1 MGRRSKFEASFKA
14 KVALEAVKEQKTL
27 NELAKEFKVSPSKIA
42 AWKAEFLQ
50 NACAAFVKPDSS
62 QERLVKH
69 LNAEKAQLL
78 KKVGEL
84 TIENDFFASGLRGCR
99 TKSQIVELGKKLPHG
114 MSNQP
119 FFAGRCMYAEA
130 ASIMILKWNRR
141 QI

>member
-27 NELAKEFKVSPSKIA
+27 NELAKEFKVSPSKFA

-50 NACAAFVKPDSS
+50 NASAAFVKLDSS

-84 TIENDFFASGLRGCR
+84 TIENDFFASACEDAGLKVR
-99 TKSQIVELGKKLPHG
+99 
-114 MSNQP
+114 
-119 FFAGRCMYAEA
+119 
-130 ASIMILKWNRR
+130 
-141 QI
+141 